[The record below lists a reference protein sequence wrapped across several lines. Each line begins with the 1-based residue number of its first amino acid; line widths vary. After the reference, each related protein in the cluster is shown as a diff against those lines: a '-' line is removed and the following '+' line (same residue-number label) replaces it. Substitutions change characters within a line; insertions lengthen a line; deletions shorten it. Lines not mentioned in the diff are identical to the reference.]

1 MHLLFNTS
9 ILNRYDTQGMYKI
22 YDRWPEIAKNAYNQ
36 NLESIEF
43 SDIDHIVFAG
53 MGGSGAIGDIFSS
66 ILSKE
71 NIHVCVTKGYLLPK
85 TVDSN
90 TLVVT
95 TSISGNTI
103 ETLTV
108 LDSAKKSK
116 CKIITFTSGGKME
129 KYCNKNKIEYR
140 KIPQMHSPRA
150 SFTGYLYSMLKVLDP
165 ILSLKKSDIDESITS
180 LEKLKNLIS
189 SDNLNQNNPS
199 LELAKWITDIP
210 IIYYPAG
217 LQAAA
222 IRFKNSLQENSKM
235 HAMTEDVIEAC
246 HNGIVSWEKPS
257 NVQPILL
264 RGTDDYIKTQERWK
278 ILQKY
283 FNENKID
290 YRDIHSVNGNILTKL
305 INMIYL
311 LDYSTI
317 YQATL
322 SKTDPTPVNSIDF
335 IKSKTKFSPPS

>member
-1 MHLLFNTS
+1 LITYSDLEK
-9 ILNRYDTQGMYKI
+9 YDPSRIHKI
-22 YDRWPEIAKNAYNQ
+22 YDDWPQLARNSYDS
-36 NLESIEF
+36 NLEPINF
-43 SDIDHIVFAG
+43 VDIDHIVFAG
-53 MGGSGAIGDIFSS
+53 MGGSGAIGDMFSS

-95 TSISGNTI
+95 TSISGNTV

-108 LDSAKKSK
+108 LDLANKSK
-116 CKIITFTSGGKME
+116 CNTIAFSSGGKME
-129 KYCNKNKIEYR
+129 EYCNKNTIEYR
-140 KIPQMHSPRA
+140 KIPQTHSPRA
-150 SFTGYLYSMLKVLDP
+150 SFTNFLYSMLKVFNP
-165 ILSLKKSDIDESITS
+165 ILSLKKNDIDESITS

-189 SDNLNQNNPS
+189 SDNLTQTNSS
-199 LELAKWITDIP
+199 LELGEWISEIP

-217 LQAAA
+217 FHAAA
-222 IRFKNSLQENSKM
+222 IRFKNSLQENGKM

-264 RGTDDYIKTQERWK
+264 EGTDDYIKTKERWK
-278 ILQKY
+278 ILKQY

-290 YRDIHSVNGNILTKL
+290 FKEIHSVDGNILTKL

-317 YQATL
+317 YHSVM
-322 SKTDPTPVNSIDF
+322 SKTDPGPVNSIDF
-335 IKSKTKFSPPS
+335 IKNNLEQ